1 MDNRQGFGYV
11 ANAKTKH
18 SEEKRMSIVQT
29 YHIMKK
35 RLQTIVPTERITR
48 LRGMAWLQ
56 SGLLHSRSVHMT
68 RIANKLPGR
77 AKKLSRVR
85 QLERLLANRHLRVRE
100 WYHPVAAGLLRSA
113 AATGGPLRLI
123 IDGSKVGHGH
133 QLLMV
138 ALGYRRRALPLA
150 WTWVRSTRGH
160 SSGNKQAALLASVR
174 RLVPATADVVVIGDS
189 EYTPVQALLESW
201 GWHYVLRQK
210 GSHLVQLTPT
220 HPWQRGDA
228 FLSQAGERLWL
239 TNITL
244 TQQHAQRCHFLALWQ
259 PGEKAP
265 WLLATN
271 LPTARLTRLH
281 YSRRMWIEG
290 MFGDFKSNGFDL
302 EASRLQ
308 KILHLSRLTLA
319 VALLYVTLLAFGA
332 QTIKQGLRHLV
343 DRTDRRDLSIF
354 RVGFDMLERL
364 LTNSLPVSIRLFPC
378 FT

>member
-1 MDNRQGFGYV
+1 
-11 ANAKTKH
+11 
-18 SEEKRMSIVQT
+18 MSIVQT
-29 YHIMKK
+29 YDIMKK
-35 RLQTIVPTERITR
+35 RLATIVPKERITR
-48 LRGMAWLQ
+48 MRGMAWLQ
-56 SGLLHSRSVHMT
+56 SGLLQSRSVHLT
-68 RIANKLPGR
+68 RIANKIPGR
-77 AKKLSRVR
+77 AKKPSRVR
-85 QLERLLANRHLRVRE
+85 QLERLLANPHIRVRN
-100 WYHPVAAGLLRSA
+100 WYEPVAAGLLRSA
-113 AATGGPLRLI
+113 AAAGEPLRLI

-160 SSGNKQAALLASVR
+160 STGYKQAALLAYVR
-174 RLVPATADVVVIGDS
+174 RLVPATATVIVIGDS
-189 EYTPVQALLESW
+189 EYTPLQAILERW
-201 GWHYVLRQK
+201 GWGYVLRQK

-220 HPWQRGDA
+220 HPWQRADSFVA
-228 FLSQAGERLWL
+228 HPGERLWL

-244 TQQHAQRCHFLALWQ
+244 TQQHAHRCHFLALWQ
-259 PGEKAP
+259 PGEKEP

-271 LPTARLTRLH
+271 LPTPTLTRLH

-319 VALLYVTLLAFGA
+319 VALLYVTLLAFGS
-332 QTIKQGLRHLV
+332 QTIKLGLRHLI
-343 DRTDRRDLSIF
+343 DRADRRDLSIF

-364 LTNSLPVSIRLFPC
+364 LTNSLPVSIRFFPY

>member
-1 MDNRQGFGYV
+1 
-11 ANAKTKH
+11 
-18 SEEKRMSIVQT
+18 MSIVQT
-29 YHIMKK
+29 YDIMKK
-35 RLQTIVPTERITR
+35 RLQTIVTKERITR
-48 LRGMAWLQ
+48 IRGMAWLQ
-56 SGLLHSRSVHMT
+56 SGMLHSRSVHLS
-68 RIANKLPGR
+68 RIANKIPGQ

-85 QLERLLANRHLRVRE
+85 QLERLVDNQHIRVRD

-113 AATGGPLRLI
+113 AAYGPVRVL

-133 QLLMV
+133 QLLIV

-160 SSGNKQAALLASVR
+160 STGYKQCALLTYVR
-174 RLVPATADVVVIGDS
+174 RLVPANAEVVVIGDS
-189 EYTPVQALLESW
+189 EYTPLQALLESW

-210 GSHLVQLTPT
+210 GSHLLQLTPA
-220 HPWQRGDA
+220 HPWQRCDT
-228 FLSQAGERLWL
+228 FVTQPGERLWL
-239 TNITL
+239 THITL
-244 TQQHAQRCHFLALWQ
+244 TQHHAHRCHFLALWQ
-259 PGEKAP
+259 PEEKEP

-271 LPTARLTRLH
+271 LPTPRLTRLH

-302 EASRLQ
+302 EASHLQ
-308 KILHLSRLTLA
+308 QIQHLSRLTLA
-319 VALLYVTLLAFGA
+319 LALLYVTLLAFGA

-364 LTNSLPVSIRLFPC
+364 LTNSLSVSIRLFPC

>member
-1 MDNRQGFGYV
+1 
-11 ANAKTKH
+11 
-18 SEEKRMSIVQT
+18 MSIVQL
-29 YHIMKK
+29 YDIMKK
-35 RLQTIVPTERITR
+35 RLQTIVPQERITR
-48 LRGMAWLQ
+48 IRGMAWLQ
-56 SGLLHSRSVHMT
+56 SGLLQSRSVHLT

-85 QLERLLANRHLRVRE
+85 QLERLLANRHIRVRD

-113 AATGGPLRLI
+113 AAAGGPLRLI

-160 SSGNKQAALLASVR
+160 SSGDKQGALLAYVR

-189 EYTPVQALLESW
+189 EYTPLQALLESW

-210 GSHLVQLTPT
+210 GSHLLQLTPT
-220 HPWQRGDA
+220 HPWQRCDA
-228 FLSQAGERLWL
+228 FASQPGERLWL

-244 TQQHAQRCHFLALWQ
+244 TQQHAHRCHFLALWL
-259 PGEKAP
+259 PGEKEP

-302 EASRLQ
+302 EASRLH

-319 VALLYVTLLAFGA
+319 LALLYVTLLAFGA
-332 QTIKQGLRHLV
+332 QTIKHGFRHLV

-364 LTNSLPVSIRLFPC
+364 LTNSLPISIRLFPC